1 MATLDV
7 FNLKREK
14 VGSIDLSDEVFAGEV
29 KEHLFYE
36 VVKAQLASRRQG
48 TQSAKERSA
57 VSGSTKKL
65 YKQKG
70 TGRARHGSI
79 RAPIYVGGGRAH
91 PPRPRDWSY
100 RPPRQV
106 RVGALKSA
114 LSKFN
119 KEGRLVVVDA
129 FELAEVK
136 TKGLLQALGTL
147 KAQKK
152 ALVVDTATNENLKL
166 SIRNC
171 AQHQFLPPEGVNIY
185 DLLRHDTLILS
196 KDAAK
201 ALEQRCLGGHGDG
214 GSEGDAPAPKK
225 SVKAAAD
232 KAAPKRA
239 TKTAATKK
247 EAGQ

>member
-7 FNLKREK
+7 FNMKREK
-14 VGSIDLSDEVFAGEV
+14 VGSIDLSDDVFATDVREQ
-29 KEHLFYE
+29 LFYE

-106 RVGALKSA
+106 RVGALRSA

-119 KEGRLVVVDA
+119 KEGRLLVVDR
-129 FELAEVK
+129 FELPEVK
-136 TKGLLQALGTL
+136 TKGLVAALGTL
-147 KAQKK
+147 KAAKK
-152 ALVVDTATNENLKL
+152 ALVVDSVTNENLKL

-171 AQHQFLPPEGVNIY
+171 ADHLFLPPEGVNVY
-185 DLLRHDTLILS
+185 DLLRHDTLVLS

-201 ALEQRCLGGHGDG
+201 ALEVRCLGKSSDG
-214 GSEGDAPAPKK
+214 AGKP
-225 SVKAAAD
+225 AAA
-232 KAAPKRA
+232 KAPKRA
-239 TKTAATKK
+239 AKPAAAAK
-247 EAGQ
+247 EASK

>member
-1 MATLDV
+1 MATVDV
-7 FNLKREK
+7 YNLKREK
-14 VGSIDLSDEVFAGEV
+14 VGTVDLSDQVFAAEV

-48 TQSAKERSA
+48 TASAKNRAA

-79 RAPIYVGGGRAH
+79 RAPIYVGGGQAH

-106 RVGALKSA
+106 RLGALTSA
-114 LSKFN
+114 LSKFH
-119 KEGRLVVVDA
+119 KEGRLLVVDR
-129 FELAEVK
+129 FEVPEIK
-136 TKGLLQALGTL
+136 TKAVLGALAALQTD
-147 KAQKK
+147 KR
-152 ALVVDTATNENLKL
+152 ALVVDTAANENLRL

-171 AQHQFLPPEGVNIY
+171 KEHQFLPPEGVNVY
-185 DLLRHDTLILS
+185 DLLRCDTLVLS

-201 ALEQRCLGGHGDG
+201 ALEERVLKNAHSGAGAGAG
-214 GSEGDAPAPKK
+214 AGA
-225 SVKAAAD
+225 KAA
-232 KAAPKRA
+232 KAAK
-239 TKTAATKK
+239 
-247 EAGQ
+247 AGAK